1 MRFRPHGSKRK
12 FTGAAQP
19 SEGKTMGELEERKK
33 RTRSW
38 SRLAAGTGQSK
49 VRAFEVHER

>member
-1 MRFRPHGSKRK
+1 MRFQPHGSKRK

-19 SEGKTMGELEERKK
+19 SSMGELEERKK
-33 RTRSW
+33 RTQSW